1 MNQIEKHQLSSQ
13 DRLSDM
19 LDRYGECCT
28 QEKAA
33 KILGKCSRTIRR
45 MLDDGRLTLLNAGVD
60 VRSIASY
67 MMNPEQSDFESRL
80 QARQKRS

>member
-1 MNQIEKHQLSSQ
+1 MEYNE
-13 DRLSDM
+13 RLNDM
-19 LDRYGECCT
+19 VERYGECCS

-60 VRSIASY
+60 VRSIAY
-67 MMNPEQSDFESRL
+67 YIMKPEQNSYETRC
-80 QARQKRS
+80 QNKKHNGK